1 MQNFTLRTGVFAA
14 LFAAACAQAMADE
27 ADELV
32 AYGRELIETNCSSCH
47 AVSATDESTHPEAPP
62 FRELSQRYPLE
73 ALEEAFAEGIVV
85 GHPDMPV
92 FIAEPDQIDAILT
105 YLATLQ

>member
-32 AYGRELIETNCSSCH
+32 AYGRELSCH
-47 AVSATDESTHPEAPP
+47 AVGATDESTHPEAPP
-62 FRELSQRYPLE
+62 FRDLSQRYPLE